1 MLSVVVGCLVPL
13 PGSYYRSKKWG
24 RSCHWQGLARRVTK
38 REKECN
44 YARKGF
50 AFPASRERSCKK
62 RRSVDIQE
70 KKTPSLTSF
79 HEDKTELRTGLSS

>member
-1 MLSVVVGCLVPL
+1 
-13 PGSYYRSKKWG
+13 
-24 RSCHWQGLARRVTK
+24 VTK
-38 REKECN
+38 RKEGCN

-62 RRSVDIQE
+62 RRRSVDIQE

-79 HEDKTELRTGLSS
+79 HADKTELRIGLSS